1 MRKYYLFIIR
11 DEVADAY
18 KNNLKDL
25 YICLY
30 ELHNSK
36 FNNLNYRI
44 SLFEQ
49 ICLSFKVNVINN
61 YFKHLFYIK
70 QNNKKYLY
78 KKNGEVSV
86 MEISYSNIVI
96 ITNRNFPYF
105 FNVLNLYNKKI
116 LVCDFFNHDYFWLS
130 KQNTKIKSFEY
141 N

>member
-30 ELHNSK
+30 ELHNGK